1 MLHVR
6 EAEQGALAGGIP
18 EADSPTEP
26 HRGQDEAVDELL
38 DTMKKLMK

>member
-6 EAEQGALAGGIP
+6 EAEKGALAGGIP
-18 EADSPTEP
+18 EAEDI
-26 HRGQDEAVDELL
+26 RGGRDEAVDELL